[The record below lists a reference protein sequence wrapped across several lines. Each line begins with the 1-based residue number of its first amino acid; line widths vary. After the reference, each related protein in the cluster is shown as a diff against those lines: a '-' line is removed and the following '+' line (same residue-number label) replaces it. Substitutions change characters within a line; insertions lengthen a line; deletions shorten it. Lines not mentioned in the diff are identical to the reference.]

1 MVWIFH
7 RLSDVPTIL
16 YGLGSL
22 VAQSYF
28 LGKPHWT
35 TEEMAD
41 QSGRTIIITGG
52 NSGVGKACAKA
63 LLQRNAN
70 VYLACRSQSSAQS
83 TIFELEELTGKK
95 AKFIHLDLSNLG
107 SVKTAVE
114 EFLRNENQLHVLFNN
129 AGIMFTPMEDE
140 INGYDSQIHTN
151 VLGHFYLTKLLLPTL
166 LSSTEESF
174 KPRVVNVS
182 SSGHYVA
189 GSVPLDFNTFKSG
202 PMRRRRITEEMYAQ
216 SKFANIVVSKEFAR
230 RYGEQGIVFTS
241 VNPGNLKT
249 NLNRHVTSLFKKMI
263 LSCIQLYPAELGAV
277 TQLWAAT
284 APETA
289 ELNGKF
295 LIPWARIGLPRHET
309 EDPQLGKDLWDWLEE
324 QIED

>member
-1 MVWIFH
+1 
-7 RLSDVPTIL
+7 
-16 YGLGSL
+16 
-22 VAQSYF
+22 
-28 LGKPHWT
+28 
-35 TEEMAD
+35 MAD

-151 VLGHFYLTKLLLPTL
+151 VL
-166 LSSTEESF
+166 EESF

-202 PMRRRRITEEMYAQ
+202 PMRRRRITEEICSQ
-216 SKFANIVVSKEFAR
+216 VLV
-230 RYGEQGIVFTS
+230 
-241 VNPGNLKT
+241 
-249 NLNRHVTSLFKKMI
+249 
-263 LSCIQLYPAELGAV
+263 
-277 TQLWAAT
+277 
-284 APETA
+284 
-289 ELNGKF
+289 KF